1 MPAKPFINGDM
12 AKSGNPQKK
21 EARAIRLFH
30 TVRSTADQLEA
41 ATLPLLSQSGLT
53 LSQFLLMESLA
64 HNGPMNQKTIG
75 VHIGRSGGNITMV
88 VRNLVKAG
96 YVRQERSGSDGR
108 QRKISMTSEGYDLFM
123 SIYPSFIDTYLNI
136 FKPLAGKEQRKL
148 IKLCATISPSVSIEG
163 LDEDDDPSPEI

>member
-30 TVRSTADQLEA
+30 TVRATADQLEA
-41 ATLPLLSQSGLT
+41 ASLSLLSQSGLT
-53 LSQFLLMESLA
+53 LSQFLLMETLA
-64 HNGPMNQKTIG
+64 HNGPMNQKSIG
-75 VHIGRSGGNITMV
+75 LHIGRSGGNITMV

-96 YVRQERSGSDGR
+96 FVRQERSGSDGR

-123 SIYPSFIDTYLNI
+123 SIYPAFIDTYMSI
-136 FKPLAGKEQRKL
+136 FKSLPGKEQRRL
-148 IKLCATISPSVSIEG
+148 IKLCAAISPSVSAEG
-163 LDEDDDPSPEI
+163 LDDEDDQSPEI